1 MAERDRLQPGEPLAP
16 ARAAEADRHLVADE
30 LAATPDE
37 DRWPPRE
44 TRALLLVATGRRTL
58 DAAAV
63 RGDRAAADDAVGAG
77 RIAAPSLLLT
87 VRQLPE
93 VGVVSEKPA
102 ARVAVRSLEGPR
114 RAQTGFR
121 GAAGTG
127 SGGKERIGFH
137 RGRNAGAKLKI
148 PLDGSK

>member
-1 MAERDRLQPGEPLAP
+1 MAECDRLQPGKPLAA
-16 ARAAEADRHLVADE
+16 ARAAEADRHVVADE

-37 DRWPPRE
+37 DGWPARE
-44 TRALLLVATGRRTL
+44 ARAVLLVATGRRTP

-87 VRQLPE
+87 VRQVPE
-93 VGVVSEKPA
+93 VGMVSEKPA
-102 ARVAVRSLEGPR
+102 ARVAVPCLEGPR

-127 SGGKERIGFH
+127 YGCKERIGFH
-137 RGRNAGAKLKI
+137 RGRKCRRQTENPKL
-148 PLDGSK
+148 

>member
-77 RIAAPSLLLT
+77 RTAAPSLLLT

-93 VGVVSEKPA
+93 VGMVSEKPA
-102 ARVAVRSLEGPR
+102 ARVAVPSLEGPR

-121 GAAGTG
+121 GAAGRAPAARNESDSTEEG
-127 SGGKERIGFH
+127 
-137 RGRNAGAKLKI
+137 NAGA
-148 PLDGSK
+148 